1 MGRAGGGL
9 RLDVWLVDKD
19 GKERFNVRSMNFATR
34 LGGSTYEDI
43 ERENRE
49 WMELHFSEDSK
60 PGDACVRLQNMAV
73 ESMN

>member
-1 MGRAGGGL
+1 
-9 RLDVWLVDKD
+9 
-19 GKERFNVRSMNFATR
+19 MNFATR
-34 LGGSTYEDI
+34 LSGSTYEDI

-60 PGDACVRLQNMAV
+60 PGEACVRLQNMAV